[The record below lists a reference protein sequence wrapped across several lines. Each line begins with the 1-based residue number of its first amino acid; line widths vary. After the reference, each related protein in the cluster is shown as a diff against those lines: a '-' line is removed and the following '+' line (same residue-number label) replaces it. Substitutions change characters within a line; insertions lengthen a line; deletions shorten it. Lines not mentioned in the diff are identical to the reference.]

1 MRRLT
6 VTLPLVSLI
15 AVTRGMLGAGL
26 GLLLAERF
34 SPRQRR
40 AVGWTLFL
48 TGTASTVPLAARIL
62 EQGRDE
68 ESEDEGE
75 HRPA

>member
-34 SPRQRR
+34 SARQRR
-40 AVGWTLFL
+40 TVGWTLFL
-48 TGTASTVPLAARIL
+48 AGTASTVPLAARVL
-62 EQGRDE
+62 ERGRDE
-68 ESEDEGE
+68 ESEDGDE